1 MTNKHEKLPNY
12 ISNQGHAKWNH
23 EILLHRQHNGYNYK
37 NWQDQVLVKVW
48 NWELSNSA
56 NGTEN
61 N

>member
-1 MTNKHEKLPNY
+1 MKPWDTTTQTTH
-12 ISNQGHAKWNH
+12 
-23 EILLHRQHNGYNYK
+23 GYNYK
-37 NWQDQVLVKVW
+37 NWQDQVLVKVR